1 MECLGIVLTS
11 QTFHELHILLFE
23 GPQDFPRHVAVDQ
36 VHCLGE
42 PLAPLPL
49 KAVALLLEKK
59 SSVFK

>member
-23 GPQDFPRHVAVDQ
+23 GPQDLPRHVAVDQ
-36 VHCLGE
+36 VHGLGE